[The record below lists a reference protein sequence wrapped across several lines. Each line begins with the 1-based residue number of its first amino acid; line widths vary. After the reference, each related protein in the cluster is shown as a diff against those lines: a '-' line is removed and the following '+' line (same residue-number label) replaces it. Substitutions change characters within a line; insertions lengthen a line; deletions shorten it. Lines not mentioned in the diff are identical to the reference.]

1 MEIILLTT
9 CWQWHC
15 SDWRF
20 YSRFGFIVKL
30 CEVSSNQII
39 CIYLFY
45 LSNMFRAYM
54 CACIGLQDKTDAS
67 YWPHWQSINSKWIL
81 SASHV
86 CPFHET
92 RKLVV
97 YWISELAAWKC
108 RELSLTSRAAVH
120 WRCSKKR
127 ENKERKHIY
136 RKVISEILYI

>member
-39 CIYLFY
+39 WIYLFY
-45 LSNMFRAYM
+45 LSNMFRAYCVPALVFKIKQM
-54 CACIGLQDKTDAS
+54 HHIDLIDR
-67 YWPHWQSINSKWIL
+67 INSKWIL
-81 SASHV
+81 SASPV